1 MNSLYK
7 HKGEFIM
14 AIGVLGEIVKGK
26 LTKTTL
32 EALTKAICLKQQLN
46 IPIELILIGESEEFQ
61 SIDYENCGSDSVI
74 LYKKSWTK
82 NYIAEE
88 SLVIL
93 AAYYEKYKPDIMFF
107 TGGISGIELAPRLA
121 YRVNAKAMLDC
132 TDVMYDKAAEEI
144 CIIKPIYGS
153 NVYGEFTAEYPLI
166 IALRPHQCSIKIEK
180 KTNVS
185 VIYENVQES
194 IETDWIRDKNLIET
208 NTNELED
215 AKILIVCGRGVEG
228 KEGIKKVEVIANDF
242 GGVIG
247 GTKKVID
254 NGWLPIDK
262 MIGQTGKIVS
272 PEICIVIGASGATP
286 FINGIQTS
294 KKIIAI
300 NKDKDAR
307 VFEYADFG
315 IIDDYNPILSLI
327 GKIFKSRD
335 K

>member
-1 MNSLYK
+1 
-7 HKGEFIM
+7 M
-14 AIGVLGEIVKGK
+14 AISVFGEIVKGR

-32 EALTKAICLKQQLN
+32 EALTKAISLKQQMN
-46 IPIELILIGESEEFQ
+46 MPIELILIGEAEEFE

-74 LYKKSWTK
+74 LYKISRTMG
-82 NYIAEE
+82 YITEHCLA
-88 SLVIL
+88 IL
-93 AAYYEKYKPDIMFF
+93 FSYYEKYKPEIMIF
-107 TGGISGIELAPRLA
+107 TGGIRGIELAPRLA
-121 YRVNAKAMLDC
+121 YRVNANAMVDC
-132 TDVMYDKAAEEI
+132 TNIMYDKASEEI
-144 CIIKPIYGS
+144 CITKPIYGS
-153 NVYGEFTAEYPLI
+153 NVYGEFIAECPLI
-166 IALRPHQCSIKIEK
+166 IALRTHQCSIKIEK
-180 KTNVS
+180 KTDVS
-185 VIYENVQES
+185 VIYESVKEL
-194 IETDWIRDKNLIET
+194 IEADWIIEKNLIET
-208 NTNELED
+208 TLNELED
-215 AKILIVCGRGVEG
+215 AKILFVCGRGVGG
-228 KEGIKKVEVIANDF
+228 KEGIKKVEVVANKL

-315 IIDDYNPILSLI
+315 IIDDYNPILSWIEEIL
-327 GKIFKSRD
+327 KRSK
-335 K
+335 